1 MTEFLEKVSGPTP
14 EPPEEK
20 KEERKPIKV
29 RCSFFFDGTLNNR
42 KNTKARLDNSD
53 AYKKNKGSKKQGDGS
68 YENDYTNVST
78 LEANLLPKAD
88 GHDEM
93 ISIYTEGPGTVNY
106 SGDET
111 RGFAFGSGDTGVKMK
126 VSIGI
131 NDAVRLISKGKD
143 KRRKPEKFIIEKL
156 TLDVFGFSRGAAAA
170 RYCIYKLLKDK
181 NRSIHKRLELAGFE
195 VAEKAIEV
203 CFAGLFDTVSSYN
216 GGQYL
221 HTDNWVLALKSVS
234 EAKKVVQ
241 LAAAEEHRK
250 NFPLH
255 NIKSAGG
262 KGEQFYLPGVHSDV
276 GGSYREGEMGD
287 EDMVVFEGG
296 QWEAERDSKNLI
308 ESGWYKPEEVT
319 EEIISVDEFGVP
331 DFVKTKVTRKGISN
345 AYCSIP
351 LKIMVA
357 YARDNGIDVKTS
369 LDKKAS
375 RKIKKIPE
383 LGVLE
388 KHVKV
393 HIAAGSSKSSA
404 EYWIDFHKKEKWYGQ
419 IRHGHLHFSAKCEL
433 GLSPRLGFFSGKRQR
448 YEFDG

>member
-1 MTEFLEKVSGPTP
+1 MECNEAVCGPTP

-20 KEERKPIKV
+20 KEERKPLKV
-29 RCSFFFDGTLNNR
+29 RCSLFFDGTLNNR
-42 KNTKARLDNSD
+42 KNTKARLDNSGD
-53 AYKKNKGSKKQGDGS
+53 YNKNKGNKKQGDGS
-68 YENDYTNVST
+68 YENDFTNVST
-78 LEANLLPKAD
+78 LEANILSKAD

-106 SGDET
+106 GSDET
-111 RGFAFGSGDTGVKMK
+111 RGYAFGSGDTGVKMK

-131 NDAVRLISKGKD
+131 SDAVKQISKGKNKD
-143 KRRKPEKFIIEKL
+143 RIPEEFIIEKL

-181 NRSIHKRLELAGFE
+181 NRPIQKRLELEGFE

-221 HTDNWVLALKSVS
+221 HTDNWVLALKSIR

-255 NIKSAGG
+255 NIKSAGS

-296 QWEAERDSKNLI
+296 QSEAKRDSDNLI
-308 ESGWYKPEEVT
+308 ATGWYKPEEIT
-319 EEIISVDEFGVP
+319 EEVIGFDEIGEP
-331 DFVKTKVTRKGISN
+331 DFVQTKVTRTGISN
-345 AYCSIP
+345 AYCLIP
-351 LKIMVA
+351 LKIMA
-357 YARDNGIDVKTS
+357 EFAGKNGINVKSS
-369 LDKKAS
+369 LSPNAS
-375 RKIKKIPE
+375 AVVDAYPE
-383 LGVLE
+383 LKILE
-388 KHVKV
+388 QRVNTHV
-393 HIAAGSSKSSA
+393 AAGIGSSTP
-404 EYWIDFHKKEKWYGQ
+404 EYWINLHKKEEWYTQ
-419 IRHGHLHFSAKCEL
+419 IRHDHLHFSAKCEL
-433 GLSPRLGFFSGKRQR
+433 GLSPRIGIFNGKRQR

>member
-1 MTEFLEKVSGPTP
+1 MECNEAVCGPTP
-14 EPPEEK
+14 ETSEEK
-20 KEERKPIKV
+20 KEERKPLKI
-29 RCSFFFDGTLNNR
+29 RCALFFDGTLNNR

-53 AYKKNKGSKKQGDGS
+53 AYKKNKGGKDQGDGS
-68 YENDYTNVST
+68 FENDYTNVST
-78 LEANLLPKAD
+78 LEANILPKAD
-88 GHDEM
+88 AHDEM

-131 NDAVRLISKGKD
+131 TDAVSQISKGKKKD
-143 KRRKPEKFIIEKL
+143 RVPEEFIIEKL

-181 NRSIHKRLELAGFE
+181 NRPIQKRLELEGFE
-195 VAEKAIEV
+195 VADKAIEV

-221 HTDNWVLALKSVS
+221 HTDNWVLALKAIH

-255 NIKSAGG
+255 NINSAGG

-276 GGSYREGEMGD
+276 GGSYREGEMGN

-296 QWEAERDSKNLI
+296 QWEAKRDSDNLVA
-308 ESGWYKPEEVT
+308 SGWYKPDEITEAVISFDEVG
-319 EEIISVDEFGVP
+319 DP
-331 DFVKTKVTRKGISN
+331 DFVQTKVTRSGISN
-345 AYCSIP
+345 VYCLIP
-351 LKIMVA
+351 LKIMA
-357 YARDNGIDVKTS
+357 EFAGKNGINVKSS
-369 LDKKAS
+369 LIPNAS
-375 RKIKKIPE
+375 AVIDEQSE
-383 LGVLE
+383 LKVLE
-388 KHVKV
+388 QSVKA
-393 HIAAGSSKSSA
+393 HIAAGSGKSTP
-404 EYWIDFHKKEKWYGQ
+404 EYWIDYHKKEKWYAH
-419 IRHGHLHFSAKCEL
+419 IRHDHLHFSAKCEL
-433 GLSPRLGFFSGKRQR
+433 GLRPRIGLFNGKRQR